1 MYKDGEPARCRSAN
15 GHSKLGSLRQLVPK
29 GWSWDRRGLWPC
41 VPAALG
47 EETPPHKR
55 EHKESESKQKL
66 ARSDPHFRK
75 IALAAEKGGQGPGR
89 RHEEGWD
96 VATQ

>member
-1 MYKDGEPARCRSAN
+1 MQECQQAQQAG
-15 GHSKLGSLRQLVPK
+15 G
-29 GWSWDRRGLWPC
+29 
-41 VPAALG
+41 PAAAGAKGLELG
-47 EETPPHKR
+47 QEGAVALCASCTRRRDTPHKR

-66 ARSDPHFRK
+66 AQSDPHFRK
-75 IALAAEKGGQGPGR
+75 IALVAKKEGQGPGR